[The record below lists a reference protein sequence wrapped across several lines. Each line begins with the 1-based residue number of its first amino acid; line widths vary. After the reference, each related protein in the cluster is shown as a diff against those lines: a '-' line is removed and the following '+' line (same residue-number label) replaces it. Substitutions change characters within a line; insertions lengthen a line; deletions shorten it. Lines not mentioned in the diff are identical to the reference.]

1 MLQKFLA
8 KKDSL
13 PAPKEVI
20 EFHPDA
26 EELELTPLPRATRLV
41 LHSILALLTFL
52 FIWAC
57 FAETDKVIATSGKI
71 VSSEKNIII
80 APLQDSI
87 IRSIDVRLGSVVKK
101 GDILMRLDPTF
112 SNADASRIQVDE
124 TYQKLLISRLESE
137 LSGLP
142 LSPPTGATPQ
152 EVESQVKLRAGRLEE
167 FTANLRGINTKIAEL
182 QQALVA
188 GQRQYVQMDKQVQ
201 VAQELVA
208 MRKKVYEQGSDSR
221 LSMLEA
227 ENHLAQTNVSMEQ
240 LKGSL
245 EAKRHNLAQTLA
257 EKEGFIENWR
267 NAVANQLNEA
277 RKTLQTI
284 QEDASK
290 AKRLHELSVISAPSD
305 AVVLDIAN
313 FNPGTVVKSGETM
326 MVLVPLDAPLEAA
339 VFIATDDI
347 GYIRSNDPA
356 TIKLD
361 TYPFQKFGYLDGELR
376 NLAEDAQYLDTPSGR
391 RLVYEGRIRITG
403 MEHARN
409 LPKDFRLVPG
419 MTLSA
424 DIKVGSRTVITYITW
439 PLIRVF
445 GESIR
450 EP

>member
-1 MLQKFLA
+1 MLQKRLP
-8 KKDSL
+8 KKDS
-13 PAPKEVI
+13 APVPREVI

-26 EELELTPLPRATRLV
+26 EELELTPLPHATRLV

-57 FAETDKVIATSGKI
+57 FAETDKVVATSGKI

-80 APLQDSI
+80 SPLQDSI

-124 TYQKLLISRLESE
+124 TYQKLLIARLESE

-152 EVESQVKLRAGRLEE
+152 EVESQVKLLAGRLEE
-167 FTANLRGINTKIAEL
+167 FTAKLRSINTKISEL

-188 GQRQYVQMDKQVQ
+188 GQRQYTQMDKQVQ
-201 VAQELVA
+201 VAQELVG

-245 EAKRHNLAQTLA
+245 DAKRHNLAQALA

-267 NAVANQLNEA
+267 NTVANQLNEA
-277 RKTLQTI
+277 RKMLQTI

-290 AKRLHELSVISAPSD
+290 AKRLHELSVITAPSD

-313 FNPGTVVKSGETM
+313 FNPGTVIKSGETM
-326 MVLVPLDAPLEAA
+326 MSLVPLDAPLEAA

-347 GYIRSNDPA
+347 GYIRPNDPA

-376 NLAEDAQYLDTPSGR
+376 TLAEDAQYFDTPSGR
-391 RLVYEGRIRITG
+391 RLVYEGRIRISG

>member
-1 MLQKFLA
+1 MLQKFLP

-13 PAPKEVI
+13 PVTRESL

-41 LHSILALLTFL
+41 LHSILALLAIL
-52 FIWAC
+52 LIWAC
-57 FAETDKVIATSGKI
+57 VAETDKIIPAQGKI
-71 VSSEKNIII
+71 VSSGKNIIVS
-80 APLQDSI
+80 PLQDAI
-87 IRSIDVRLGSVVKK
+87 IRSIDVRLGVVVKK
-101 GDILMRLDPTF
+101 GDVLVQLDPTF
-112 SNADASRIQVDE
+112 AAADVSRIQANS
-124 TYQKLLISRLESE
+124 TYQKLLIARLESE
-137 LSGLP
+137 LSGVP
-142 LSPPTGATPQ
+142 LAPPAEATPQ
-152 EVESQVKLRAGRLEE
+152 EVEAQIKMLNGRMDE
-167 FTANLRGINTKIAEL
+167 FTAKLRSINTKIAEL

-188 GQRQYVQMDKQVQ
+188 GQRQHVQMDKQVQ
-201 VAQELVA
+201 VAQELVG

-245 EAKRHNLAQTLA
+245 EAKRHNLAQALA
-257 EKEGFIENWR
+257 EKESFIENWR
-267 NAVANQLNEA
+267 NGIASNLASA
-277 RKTLQTI
+277 RKDLQTI

-290 AKRLHELSVISAPSD
+290 AERLRELSVLTAPSD

-313 FNPGTVVKSGETM
+313 FNPGTVIKSGETM
-326 MVLVPLDAPLEAA
+326 MTLVPLDAPLEAA
-339 VFIATDDI
+339 VFISTDDI
-347 GYIRSNDPA
+347 GYIRPSDPA

-376 NLAEDAQYLDTPSGR
+376 TIAEDAQILDTPSGR
-391 RLVYEGRIRITG
+391 RLVYEGRVRISG
-403 MEHARN
+403 MEHMRN
-409 LPKDFRLVPG
+409 LPQDFRLVPG
-419 MTLSA
+419 MTLAA

>member
-1 MLQKFLA
+1 MLQKFLP
-8 KKDSL
+8 KKDA
-13 PAPKEVI
+13 APVPREVI

-41 LHSILALLTFL
+41 LHSILALLAFL
-52 FIWAC
+52 LIWAC
-57 FAETDKVIATSGKI
+57 FAETDKVIATSGKV
-71 VSSEKNIII
+71 VSSGKNIII

-101 GDILMRLDPTF
+101 DDILVRLDPTF

-124 TYQKLLISRLESE
+124 TYQKLLIARLESE

-142 LSPPTGATPQ
+142 LSPPTEATPQ
-152 EVESQVKLRAGRLEE
+152 EVESQVKLLAGRLEE
-167 FTANLRGINTKIAEL
+167 FTAKLRSINTKIAEL
-182 QQALVA
+182 QQSIVA
-188 GQRQYVQMDKQVQ
+188 GQRQHTQMDKQVQ
-201 VAQELVA
+201 VAQELVG

-267 NAVANQLNEA
+267 NVVANQLNEA
-277 RKTLQTI
+277 RKTLQTL

-290 AKRLHELSVISAPSD
+290 AKRLHELSVIAAPSD

-313 FNPGTVVKSGETM
+313 FNPGTVIKSGETM
-326 MVLVPLDAPLEAA
+326 MALVPLDAPLEAA
-339 VFIATDDI
+339 VFVGTDDI
-347 GYIRSNDPA
+347 GYIRPSDPA

-376 NLAEDAQYLDTPSGR
+376 TLAEDAQYLDTPGGR
-391 RLVYEGRIRITG
+391 RLVYEGRIRIDG
-403 MEHARN
+403 MEHMRN

>member
-1 MLQKFLA
+1 MLQKFFA

-13 PAPKEVI
+13 AIPKEAI

-41 LHSILALLTFL
+41 LHSILGLLAFL
-52 FIWAC
+52 LIWAC
-57 FAETDKVIATSGKI
+57 FAQTDKVITTTGKI
-71 VSSEKNIII
+71 VSSEKNINIS
-80 APLQDSI
+80 PLQDAI
-87 IRSIDVRLGSVVKK
+87 IRSIDVRLGAVVKK
-101 GDILMRLDPTF
+101 GDVLVRLDPTF

-124 TYQKLLISRLESE
+124 TYQKLLIARLESE

-142 LSPPTGATPQ
+142 LSPPAEGKPQ
-152 EVESQVKLRAGRLEE
+152 EIESQVKLLAGRLDE
-167 FTANLRGINTKIAEL
+167 FTAKLRGINTKISEL
-182 QQALVA
+182 QQSLVA
-188 GQRQYVQMDKQVQ
+188 GQRQYAQMDKQVQ
-201 VAQELVA
+201 VAQELVG

-245 EAKRHNLAQTLA
+245 DAKRHNLAQALA
-257 EKEGFIENWR
+257 EKEAFIENWR

-277 RKTLQTI
+277 RKTLQTL

-290 AKRLHELSVISAPSD
+290 AKRLHELSVLVAPSD
-305 AVVLDIAN
+305 AVVLDIAK
-313 FNPGTVVKSGETM
+313 FNPGTVIKSGETM
-326 MVLVPLDAPLEAA
+326 MLLVPLDAPLEAA
-339 VFIATDDI
+339 VFISTDDI
-347 GYIRSNDPA
+347 GYIRQSDPA

-361 TYPFQKFGYLDGELR
+361 TYPFQKFGFLDGALR
-376 NLAEDAQYLDTPSGR
+376 NIAEDAQYVETPSGR
-391 RLVYEGRIRITG
+391 RLAYEGRVRITG
-403 MEHARN
+403 MEHMRN
-409 LPKDFRLVPG
+409 QPQDFRLVPG
-419 MTLSA
+419 MTLTA

>member
-1 MLQKFLA
+1 
-8 KKDSL
+8 
-13 PAPKEVI
+13 
-20 EFHPDA
+20 
-26 EELELTPLPRATRLV
+26 
-41 LHSILALLTFL
+41 
-52 FIWAC
+52 
-57 FAETDKVIATSGKI
+57 
-71 VSSEKNIII
+71 
-80 APLQDSI
+80 
-87 IRSIDVRLGSVVKK
+87 
-101 GDILMRLDPTF
+101 
-112 SNADASRIQVDE
+112 
-124 TYQKLLISRLESE
+124 
-137 LSGLP
+137 
-142 LSPPTGATPQ
+142 
-152 EVESQVKLRAGRLEE
+152 
-167 FTANLRGINTKIAEL
+167 
-182 QQALVA
+182 
-188 GQRQYVQMDKQVQ
+188 MDKQVQ
-201 VAQELVA
+201 VAQELVG

-240 LKGSL
+240 LKGTL

-277 RKTLQTI
+277 RKTLQTL

-290 AKRLHELSVISAPSD
+290 AKRLHELSVIAAPSD

-313 FNPGTVVKSGETM
+313 FNPGTVIKSGETM
-326 MVLVPLDAPLEAA
+326 MALVPLDAPLEAA

-347 GYIRSNDPA
+347 GYIRPNDPA

-376 NLAEDAQYLDTPSGR
+376 TIAEDAQYVDTPNGR
-391 RLVYEGRIRITG
+391 RLVYEGRIRIAG
-403 MEHARN
+403 MEHARS

>member
-1 MLQKFLA
+1 MLQKFLP
-8 KKDSL
+8 KKNSF
-13 PAPKEVI
+13 AIPKETI

-41 LHSILALLTFL
+41 LHSILALIAFL
-52 FIWAC
+52 LIWAC
-57 FAETDKVIATSGKI
+57 FAETDKVVATTGKI
-71 VSSEKNIII
+71 VSSEKNIVVS
-80 APLQDSI
+80 PLQDAI
-87 IRSIDVRLGSVVKK
+87 IRSIDVRLGAVVKK
-101 GDILMRLDPTF
+101 GDVLVRLDPTF
-112 SNADASRIQVDE
+112 SNADASRLQIDA
-124 TYQKLLISRLESE
+124 TYQKLLIARLDSE

-142 LSPPTGATPQ
+142 LAPPAEASAQ
-152 EVESQVKLRAGRLEE
+152 DIESQAKLLAGRLDE
-167 FTANLRGINTKIAEL
+167 FTAKLRSVNTKISEL
-182 QQALVA
+182 QQAIVA
-188 GQRQYVQMDKQVQ
+188 GQRQYIQMDKQVQ
-201 VAQELVA
+201 VAQELVG

-245 EAKRHNLAQTLA
+245 EAKRHNLARALA

-267 NAVANQLNEA
+267 NAVTTLRNEA
-277 RKTLQTI
+277 RKMLQTI

-290 AKRLHELSVISAPSD
+290 AKRLNELSVLTAPSD

-313 FNPGTVVKSGETM
+313 FNAGTVIKSGETM
-326 MVLVPLDAPLEAA
+326 MALVPLDAPLEAA
-339 VFIATDDI
+339 VFIGTDDI
-347 GYIRSNDPA
+347 GYIRPNDPA

-376 NLAEDAQYLDTPSGR
+376 TIAEDAQYVDTPNGR
-391 RLVYEGRIRITG
+391 RLVYEGRIRIVG
-403 MEHARN
+403 MEHMRS

-419 MTLSA
+419 MTLAA
-424 DIKVGSRTVITYITW
+424 DVKVGSRTVITYITW